1 MLLISIAENLKDL
14 DATQTRLLRNPK
26 DIANIFRVYYGNNVA
41 SQIEKL
47 LTEHLVIGK
56 NLIVALKNNN
66 KIEATELNK
75 KWYQNADAMAEAF
88 SSINPF
94 YPKEEVRKMFYE
106 LLNLTTNEVN
116 ARLKGDY
123 VADIKAYDM
132 VQMEILKMS
141 QFFVNGIVRQF
152 PDLF

>member
-1 MLLISIAENLKDL
+1 
-14 DATQTRLLRNPK
+14 
-26 DIANIFRVYYGNNVA
+26 
-41 SQIEKL
+41 
-47 LTEHLVIGK
+47 
-56 NLIVALKNNN
+56 
-66 KIEATELNK
+66 
-75 KWYQNADAMAEAF
+75 MAEAF

-106 LLNLTTNEVN
+106 HLNLTTNEVN

-123 VADIKAYDM
+123 VTDIKAYDM

>member
-1 MLLISIAENLKDL
+1 
-14 DATQTRLLRNPK
+14 
-26 DIANIFRVYYGNNVA
+26 
-41 SQIEKL
+41 
-47 LTEHLVIGK
+47 
-56 NLIVALKNNN
+56 
-66 KIEATELNK
+66 
-75 KWYQNADAMAEAF
+75 MAEAF

-116 ARLKGDY
+116 ARLKFFFFKHK
-123 VADIKAYDM
+123 KAYDM